1 MPSRTLSVLVL
12 VANLHVRYLHACG
25 LLIKDSTGTLKRPVV
40 RLRVHNVESS
50 DLYADCTHA
59 QANFIRMQVDKA
71 HVAVPN
77 WPTKD
82 FQEARLSDP
91 YTLKRAGTNY
101 AQLKE
106 FFFSF
111 SPTYHFCNTFSGF

>member
-1 MPSRTLSVLVL
+1 MSRAQICTLT
-12 VANLHVRYLHACG
+12 ARF
-25 LLIKDSTGTLKRPVV
+25 
-40 RLRVHNVESS
+40 
-50 DLYADCTHA
+50 THA

-77 WPTKD
+77 WPTED
-82 FQEARLSDP
+82 FQEARLRDP
-91 YTLKRAGTNY
+91 CTLKRAGTNS

-111 SPTYHFCNTFSGF
+111 SPFYHFSNTFSGF

>member
-1 MPSRTLSVLVL
+1 
-12 VANLHVRYLHACG
+12 
-25 LLIKDSTGTLKRPVV
+25 
-40 RLRVHNVESS
+40 
-50 DLYADCTHA
+50 
-59 QANFIRMQVDKA
+59 MQVDKA
-71 HVAVPN
+71 YVTVPN

-91 YTLKRAGTNY
+91 CTLKGAGMNS

-111 SPTYHFCNTFSGF
+111 SMISFFVIRFLVFRERIRHFLERETQSKVVRSIFNPRFVETSWI

>member
-1 MPSRTLSVLVL
+1 M
-12 VANLHVRYLHACG
+12 
-25 LLIKDSTGTLKRPVV
+25 
-40 RLRVHNVESS
+40 LRVQI
-50 DLYADCTHA
+50 CTLIARFPHA

-71 HVAVPN
+71 HVTVPN

-91 YTLKRAGTNY
+91 CTLKRADTNS

-106 FFFSF
+106 FSSLSKGHQFFW
-111 SPTYHFCNTFSGF
+111 NTFSGF

>member
-1 MPSRTLSVLVL
+1 MSRAQRCTLIARFS
-12 VANLHVRYLHACG
+12 
-25 LLIKDSTGTLKRPVV
+25 
-40 RLRVHNVESS
+40 
-50 DLYADCTHA
+50 HA

-71 HVAVPN
+71 HVAIPN
-77 WPTKD
+77 WPTED

-91 YTLKRAGTNY
+91 CTLKRADTNS

-111 SPTYHFCNTFSGF
+111 